1 MATPFALSIESRPR
15 EVKLVE
21 FRDEASILLKLFIE
35 TPPLE
40 LAELKMISP
49 ETFALRSSPAD
60 SDTAPELRKTIPS

>member
-1 MATPFALSIESRPR
+1 MAILFALSIESRPR

-21 FRDEASILLKLFIE
+21 FRDEASTLLELFIE

-49 ETFALRSSPAD
+49 ETFALKSSPAD
-60 SDTAPELRKTIPS
+60 SDMAPELRKTIPS